1 MENIDPYKAL
11 GVGRNATD
19 AEIKTAYRK
28 LARRYHPDLNSNS
41 KNAEARFKEISRAY
55 EILSDKERRQEY
67 DLSFSDQRGFSQAG
81 FEQFFRDGSFFG
93 TGGFQRD
100 NFSSYKSF
108 RAKGPSPVED
118 WFAGVFGANQRM
130 RSPNTENP
138 KNFGLEQNLEVTF
151 LEAYNGTKKSVS
163 TPYKTLEVYIP
174 AGVDNGS
181 RIRVGG
187 QGRPSS
193 RGGRGGDLFLNLT
206 VKEHRL
212 FKREGKD
219 IHLEVPVTIGE
230 ALLGATI
237 EIPAPNGKVA
247 FKIPPGVQ
255 NARFFRFRGKG
266 FPSLKNPTRGDFLV
280 KVSVVLPEKI
290 DSISR
295 KLVEE
300 FEKLNPLRPRDNFLK
315 R

>member
-41 KNAEARFKEISRAY
+41 KNAEARFKEISQAY
-55 EILSDKERRQEY
+55 EILSDKKRREEY
-67 DLSFSDQRGFSQAG
+67 DMTVSGRGGFSQAG
-81 FEQFFRDGSFFG
+81 FEEFFRNTSFFG
-93 TGGFQRD
+93 NGGFQRD
-100 NFSSYKSF
+100 NFGSYKSF
-108 RAKGPSPVED
+108 GVKGPSPVED
-118 WFAGVFGANQRM
+118 WFAGAFGANRRM
-130 RSPNTENP
+130 RSPNVETP
-138 KNFGLEQNLEVTF
+138 KSFGIEQNLEVTF
-151 LEAYNGTKKSVS
+151 LEAYNGAKKSIS

-187 QGRPSS
+187 QGRPSP
-193 RGGRGGDLFLNLT
+193 RGGRGGDLFLNLR
-206 VKEHRL
+206 VKEHKL
-212 FKREGKD
+212 FKRDGKD

-230 ALLGATI
+230 ALLGARI

-255 NARFFRFRGKG
+255 NATLFRFRGKG
-266 FPSLKNPTRGDFLV
+266 FPSLKDSSRGDFLI

-300 FEKLNPLRPRDNFLK
+300 FEKLNPVHPRDNFLK
-315 R
+315 I